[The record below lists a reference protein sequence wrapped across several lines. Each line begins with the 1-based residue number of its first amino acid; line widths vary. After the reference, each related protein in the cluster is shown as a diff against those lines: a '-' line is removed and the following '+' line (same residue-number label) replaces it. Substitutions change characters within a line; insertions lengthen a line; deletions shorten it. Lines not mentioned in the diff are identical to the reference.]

1 MLMRLGAPFE
11 IIDFL
16 IIDCVTT
23 SHQPPP
29 PARAGQCRTAECW
42 QLSTTDGAGGP
53 TLLSIY

>member
-23 SHQPPP
+23 SHQP
-29 PARAGQCRTAECW
+29 RAGPCRTAECW

-53 TLLSIY
+53 SLLSIY

>member
-23 SHQPPP
+23 SFQP
-29 PARAGQCRTAECW
+29 PARAGQCRTAEWW